1 MSKMEDTTDMVMN
14 WLDGLNGDYYRLN
27 GDDFIEKTDIING
40 QIQFEDFDPEAI
52 NIIWNRR
59 WSSSK
64 LINKGNEV
72 YYDALGAQNASALLS
87 SLRRET
93 GVLRSFLNLNLD
105 NKVWTT
111 RPEKMSANKIE
122 NLEIAKSCNLSVPE
136 YVITSCKL
144 TLSQFAKRHERIICK
159 PISETPHFTSSIDN
173 NIVESII
180 LYTKGFTVDEI
191 EDIPSS
197 FFKSLFQQEILKE
210 FEIRVFYLCDTCYSM
225 AIFSQNDKQTQL
237 DFRNYNDEKPN
248 RTVPFN
254 LPKEV
259 EYNVKKFCRKAGY
272 TMGSLDLIKSTDG
285 NYYFLEINPI
295 GQFGMVSYPCN
306 YYLEKKLAEHLI
318 GQNEKNKQ
326 KRNTK
331 RIV

>member
-1 MSKMEDTTDMVMN
+1 
-14 WLDGLNGDYYRLN
+14 
-27 GDDFIEKTDIING
+27 
-40 QIQFEDFDPEAI
+40 
-52 NIIWNRR
+52 
-59 WSSSK
+59 
-64 LINKGNEV
+64 
-72 YYDALGAQNASALLS
+72 
-87 SLRRET
+87 
-93 GVLRSFLNLNLD
+93 
-105 NKVWTT
+105 
-111 RPEKMSANKIE
+111 MSANKIE